1 MFPAPAGFWPGD
13 ASFASLPTPN
23 PEPNTLT
30 THKTSN
36 ASSYFVWSRAITPC
50 PGAVLPPK
58 QMSRVLWTT
67 GKLST
72 WQVDELPL
80 LGPPGYTSEVL
91 TKGAIYHPLESQT
104 IKAVFNRA
112 QVTAPGVSV
121 CTLVEVPGDAKY
133 HVFDA
138 AWLNTSFAGI
148 AEAGLYDCNLQVR
161 HSHPWS
167 LAHSQASR
175 LEGSGDVAV
184 RLDMLLA

>member
-1 MFPAPAGFWPGD
+1 M
-13 ASFASLPTPN
+13 
-23 PEPNTLT
+23 
-30 THKTSN
+30 
-36 ASSYFVWSRAITPC
+36 

-72 WQVDELPL
+72 WQVDEPPSSAPRLHERSPDPGRHLPP
-80 LGPPGYTSEVL
+80 LGEPDHQGRLQP
-91 TKGAIYHPLESQT
+91 
-104 IKAVFNRA
+104 RA
-112 QVTAPGVSV
+112 GHGPGVSV

-175 LEGSGDVAV
+175 LEGSGGDVAV